1 MSIYILL
8 RYIKSK
14 GAKIRPSGRLE
25 SGWNIS
31 PTVLFINDAIGQ
43 WGLLARYAV
52 VALKLEGARS
62 FPSPLSSQN
71 PQSTGPVHLHYGP
84 RAQSTPSVHL
94 PSPPLVRIATP
105 SQPWIHWFA
114 FQRQHAKRAF
124 MNAIE
129 RFTTHKSLQ
138 SFEPQGKFT
147 QRQRSFC

>member
-52 VALKLEGARS
+52 VALKFEGTRS

-71 PQSTGPVHLHYGP
+71 PQSTGASPPPLWPEAPVHPL
-84 RAQSTPSVHL
+84 
-94 PSPPLVRIATP
+94 SPPVGRSVRG
-105 SQPWIHWFA
+105 
-114 FQRQHAKRAF
+114 
-124 MNAIE
+124 N
-129 RFTTHKSLQ
+129 
-138 SFEPQGKFT
+138 
-147 QRQRSFC
+147 